1 MLNVADNFAR
11 LNHGDITKCF
21 AAFAQ
26 KCDASTESKA
36 ALRYAEIRR
45 LRSQCEVG
53 VALGHEY
60 ALSTILV
67 ATEPNRLS
75 GVRR

>member
-1 MLNVADNFAR
+1 MLNVEDNFGG
-11 LNHGDITKCF
+11 LNHGDIQKCF

-26 KCDASTESKA
+26 RCNSSTESKA
-36 ALRYAEIRR
+36 ALRCAEIRR

-60 ALSTILV
+60 ALSTIIV

>member
-1 MLNVADNFAR
+1 MLNVADNFGG
-11 LNHGDITKCF
+11 LNHGDIQKCF

-26 KCDASTESKA
+26 RCKSSTESKA

-60 ALSTILV
+60 ELSTIIV

>member
-1 MLNVADNFAR
+1 MLNVADNFGG
-11 LNHGDITKCF
+11 LNHGDIQKCF

-26 KCDASTESKA
+26 RCNSSTESKA

-60 ALSTILV
+60 ALSTIIV

>member
-1 MLNVADNFAR
+1 MADNFGG
-11 LNHGDITKCF
+11 LNHGDIQKCF

-26 KCDASTESKA
+26 RCNSSTESKA

-60 ALSTILV
+60 ALSTIIV